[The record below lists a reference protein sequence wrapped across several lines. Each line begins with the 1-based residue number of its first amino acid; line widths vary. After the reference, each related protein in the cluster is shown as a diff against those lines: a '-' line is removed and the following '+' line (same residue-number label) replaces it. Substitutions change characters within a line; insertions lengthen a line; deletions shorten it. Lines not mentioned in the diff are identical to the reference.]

1 MPDNWHQTTRNLPA
15 RIETAAVQK
24 YDEIPSY
31 LSRAI
36 FTYESWQDEAWDYW
50 RNLGEA
56 NQAIGWTAASLSRI
70 RLTAAELVPGGDEP
84 EILVTGAAADIMGKF
99 CGGNAGQGMFLE
111 GWGYQGGVPGEGWL
125 VVEREDDSVPLELAT
140 WRMMPTSAVR
150 RKGARGLEIRIG
162 QNQWRPLVDEG
173 FAYKIFKPDPQH
185 PWKAWSPMQ
194 AALPIMRRI
203 DLIDR
208 RIVALMV
215 SRLAMNGLLIIPQEG
230 EFAVPE
236 RYKGKGDQALA
247 AMLIETA
254 TQNIKMP
261 GAASA
266 AIPIIIRYAAE
277 LIEKWR
283 LLTWPDVLPA
293 ELLTEREQEIKRLA
307 TTLSVPLEVI
317 TGIGDMNHWSAWNLE
332 ESAAK
337 RYVAPAAEILT
348 DGLTVG
354 FLHPLLKQLG
364 ESLVGPNGGKLIVWY
379 DVSELTTSPDKSQHA
394 KDAYDRFEIN
404 GAALRRESGLDETDA
419 PVGDELTQMALKK
432 LLTQPAT
439 ATQALAELTGVVLQA
454 PASGAPVNGPD
465 GSAGQSVNGEPSGAQ
480 TQSAPNTRPATTA
493 DRPAIEAGV
502 RVGKPSPRPRVFN
515 GLG

>member
-15 RIETAAVQK
+15 RVETAAVQK

-125 VVEREDDSVPLELAT
+125 VAEREDESIPLELAT

-150 RKGARGLEIRIG
+150 RKGARGLEIRVG

-230 EFAVPE
+230 EFVVPD
-236 RYKGKGDQALA
+236 RYKGHGDQSLA
-247 AMLIETA
+247 MMLIETA

-277 LIEKWR
+277 MIEKWR

-307 TTLSVPLEVI
+307 TTLNVPISLL
-317 TGIGDMNHWSAWNLE
+317 TGESENHWNEWLKEDNAV
-332 ESAAK
+332 K
-337 RYVAPAAEILT
+337 RYIAPPAEILV

-364 ESLVGPNGGKLIVWY
+364 EPLVGPKGGKIIVWY
-379 DVSELTTSPDKSQHA
+379 DVSELTTPPDKSQGV
-394 KDAYDRFEIN
+394 KDAYDRLEAS
-404 GAALRRESGLDETDA
+404 GAALRRETGLDESDA
-419 PVGDELTQMALKK
+419 PTEQELKDMALKK

-439 ATQALAELTGVVLQA
+439 ATQALKELTGVVLQA

-465 GSAGQSVNGEPSGAQ
+465 GSAGQSVNGQQPSGAQ
-480 TQSAPNTRPATTA
+480 TQSAPNTRPVSVA

-502 RVGKPSPRPRVFN
+502 RVGKPSPRPRAYN